1 VRHPQAAR
9 LAEALAARGIGAR
22 QYYARPIHR
31 QPPMAAWAPPAGALP
46 GTEVAARTHLAIP
59 MSAALA
65 PAQVD
70 EVAAAIADA
79 GLGRLH
85 Q

>member
-1 VRHPQAAR
+1 LH
-9 LAEALAARGIGAR
+9 E
-22 QYYARPIHR
+22 
-31 QPPMAAWAPPAGALP
+31 LP
-46 GTEVAARTHLAIP
+46 GTDRAAREHLAIP
-59 MSAALA
+59 MSAALSDA
-65 PAQVD
+65 EAD